1 MWKNDERER
10 EREYKSMVTLRNNY
24 LLGFKSLYTI
34 SCLLNILQIYVL
46 LQQWNNKSFLLFF
59 LLRILNINRSVTQY
73 LIEVDVSVS
82 HFGSQCDPKVIE
94 SPPNNVVLDS
104 SVNLKWFFFLTMI
117 QYLFCISGFSS
128 ITKGFV

>member
-1 MWKNDERER
+1 MS
-10 EREYKSMVTLRNNY
+10 YFNNE
-24 LLGFKSLYTI
+24 TI
-34 SCLLNILQIYVL
+34 N
-46 LQQWNNKSFLLFF
+46 LFFIIF

-104 SVNLKWFFFLTMI
+104 SVNLKCFFSLTMI
-117 QYLFCISGFSS
+117 QPLFCISGFSS